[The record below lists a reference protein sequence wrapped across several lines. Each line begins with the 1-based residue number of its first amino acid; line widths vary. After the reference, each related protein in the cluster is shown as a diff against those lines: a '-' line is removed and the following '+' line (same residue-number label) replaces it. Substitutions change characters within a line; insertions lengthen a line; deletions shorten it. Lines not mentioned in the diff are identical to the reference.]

1 MGAGE
6 FRSLASDAVA
16 AWMCISTTLIS
27 CSIARS
33 LRISFARFF
42 ASRRCALRSAGGKAA
57 VRSSSGLP
65 ICSEDERTRPS
76 EEGESGGGGCC
87 AVDSTSSEGGD
98 AALDEDADS

>member
-57 VRSSSGLP
+57 VRKSSGLP
-65 ICSEDERTRPS
+65 ICSEDGRTRPS
-76 EEGESGGGGCC
+76 EEGESGGC